1 MDDTIIL
8 TVFDKDLI
16 FDDLI
21 GHVIMRVGS
30 LISMS
35 NEATSMEVKDALIPL
50 AIYNKIQKAGDLNV
64 TVSFES
70 FAKPIIVKKPTVVE
84 SIPKQPQQPPP
95 KNQVSK
101 SIKNQQ
107 QLINMTQVEEEAD
120 EDEFKKVTTEDVDD
134 SYFEFSP
141 ISSEKKT
148 KSGTQ

>member
-1 MDDTIIL
+1 
-8 TVFDKDLI
+8 
-16 FDDLI
+16 
-21 GHVIMRVGS
+21 
-30 LISMS
+30 
-35 NEATSMEVKDALIPL
+35 
-50 AIYNKIQKAGDLNV
+50 
-64 TVSFES
+64 
-70 FAKPIIVKKPTVVE
+70 VE